1 MLRTRGRGRGAVG
14 PEGAAPAEAGAGLRR
29 SAPIAL
35 PRRARGVAL
44 VVALLVVA
52 LATILVAALLDRG
65 ELALARTRN
74 ALRAEQVQAYAQG
87 LEVYAIEALMAPREG
102 PDTRLSRWAQPL
114 PLQEVPGGTISATLR
129 DLNGCFNLNNLAP
142 GQATQWREL
151 FARLL
156 AALELDP
163 RLGDAIAQ
171 WLDPEAGSGPQAAAY
186 LGGAVPY
193 RAHGGLFAHVSEL
206 RLVRGV
212 DAATYARLAAHVCVL
227 PPGSRLNA
235 NTASA
240 VVLQALAGSGSTPA
254 TAALGQRLWQNG
266 QAQWADAQS
275 FWRAT
280 PLGAAPPGLAA
291 LVDVHSDA
299 FLARGDIVLD
309 DLPFT
314 VFSVLLQRGG
324 RVIAVQRSRGADEA
338 LLAPVVLDPRRN

>member
-1 MLRTRGRGRGAVG
+1 MLTATGRRRLARCCGK
-14 PEGAAPAEAGAGLRR
+14 AE
-29 SAPIAL
+29 
-35 PRRARGVAL
+35 RGVAL

-87 LEVYAIEALMAPREG
+87 LEAYAIEALMLPRDG
-102 PDTRLSRWAQPL
+102 PDTHLSRWAQPL
-114 PLQEVPGGTISATLR
+114 PLQDVPGGRLTATLR

-151 FARLL
+151 FTRLL
-156 AALELDP
+156 AALALEP
-163 RLGDAIAQ
+163 RLGEAVAQ
-171 WLDPEAGSGPQAAAY
+171 WLDPDPDAAPAASAY

-193 RAHGGLFAHVSEL
+193 RAHGGLFTHVSEL

-212 DAATYARLAAHVCVL
+212 DAVVYARLAPHVCVL

-240 VVLQALAGSGSTPA
+240 AVLQALAGSGTAPA
-254 TAALGQRLWQNG
+254 TAALGQQLWQNG
-266 QAQWADAQS
+266 RAQWSDAPS

-280 PLGAAPPGLAA
+280 PLGSAPPGLAA

-324 RVIAVQRSRGADEA
+324 RVIAVQRSSGADEA
-338 LLAPVVLDPRRN
+338 LVAAVALVPGPP